1 MEYLNYAKEL
11 GNALDWPVIVEPPH
25 QCVGSGMVSNA
36 PALLSLNAINLK
48 PDVVLTVGR
57 VGLSRQVN
65 DLIKKE
71 V

>member
-1 MEYLNYAKEL
+1 
-11 GNALDWPVIVEPPH
+11 
-25 QCVGSGMVSNA
+25 MVSNA